1 LHASVGTGEWMRRS
15 VESVAACVVTMVCVS
30 TAQAQ
35 EIRGWKPAEIS
46 EPFADQTGALPSA
59 AELMAAWPV
68 KAAQKQTEG
77 NAIARCKADAE
88 GALSACELVAERPAR
103 AGFGEA
109 LLSLAPRYRLTPAP
123 KGERPPDA
131 PVLISASWPV
141 PDVAPAWRVEPKAG
155 DFATTASPAFWKLN
169 QPGMALMN
177 CLLGAAGT
185 LYDCKVVFQYPQGVG
200 LGQMALRFAPFLL
213 YKPALKDG
221 KPVKVGVTL
230 PFHFGTEKW
239 RW

>member
-1 LHASVGTGEWMRRS
+1 MTK
-15 VESVAACVVTMVCVS
+15 AAGVIAAICVLSGATD
-30 TAQAQ
+30 AIAQ

-46 EPFADQTGALPSA
+46 EPFADQTAALPSA
-59 AELMAAWPV
+59 AELMAAWPAR
-68 KAAQKQTEG
+68 AAQHGTEG
-77 NAIARCKADAE
+77 NAIARCRADTE
-88 GALSACELVAERPAR
+88 GALSACQVIVERPAR

-109 LLSLAPRYRLTPAP
+109 LLSLAPKYRLTPAP
-123 KGERPPDA
+123 RGERPPDA
-131 PVLISASWPV
+131 PVLISASWPA
-141 PDVAPAWRVEPKAG
+141 PDIAPSWRVDPKPG

-169 QPGMALMN
+169 QPGIALMN
-177 CLLGAAGT
+177 CLLGAQGT
-185 LYDCKVVFQYPQGVG
+185 LYDCRVVFQHPEGVG

-213 YKPALKDG
+213 YKPAMRDG

>member
-1 LHASVGTGEWMRRS
+1 MQRS
-15 VESVAACVVTMVCVS
+15 VESAAVGLAALVCAHA
-30 TAQAQ
+30 AQAQ

-46 EPFADQTGALPSA
+46 EPFADQTAALPSTA
-59 AELMAAWPV
+59 DLVAVWPA
-68 KAAQKQTEG
+68 KAAQRGTEG
-77 NAIARCKADAE
+77 NAIARCKADAQ
-88 GALSACELVAERPAR
+88 GALSECQLVVERPAR

-109 LLSLAPRYRLTPAP
+109 LLALAPKYRLTPAP
-123 KGERPPDA
+123 NGERPPHA

-141 PDVAPAWRVEPKAG
+141 PDIAPSWRVDPKPG

-185 LYDCKVVFQYPQGVG
+185 LYDCKVVFQYPEGVG

-221 KPVKVGVTL
+221 RPVKVGVTL

>member
-1 LHASVGTGEWMRRS
+1 MRGSVRT
-15 VESVAACVVTMVCVS
+15 AALAGLLC
-30 TAQAQ
+30 AQAAHAQ

-46 EPFADQTGALPSA
+46 EPFADQTAALPSTA
-59 AELMAAWPV
+59 DLMAAWPAR
-68 KAAQKQTEG
+68 AAQRGMEG
-77 NAIARCKADAE
+77 NAIARCRADVE
-88 GALSACELVAERPAR
+88 GALSGCQVVVERPAR
-103 AGFGEA
+103 AGFGDA
-109 LLSLAPRYRLTPAP
+109 LLALAPRYRLTPAP
-123 KGERPPDA
+123 KGERPPGA

-141 PDVAPAWRVEPKAG
+141 ADVAPSWRVDPKPG
-155 DFATTASPAFWKLN
+155 DFATTASPAFWRLN
-169 QPGMALMN
+169 QPGLALMN

-185 LYDCKVVFQYPQGVG
+185 LYDCRVVFQYPEAVG

-230 PFHFGTEKW
+230 PFHFGTERW

>member
-1 LHASVGTGEWMRRS
+1 MLATALALGAGVQAAS
-15 VESVAACVVTMVCVS
+15 
-30 TAQAQ
+30 AQ

-46 EPFADQTGALPSA
+46 EPFADQIAALPSA
-59 AELMAAWPV
+59 AELMTAWPA
-68 KAAQKQTEG
+68 KAAQRGTEG

-88 GALSACELVAERPAR
+88 GALSGCEVVAERPAR
-103 AGFGEA
+103 TGFGEA
-109 LLSLAPRYRLTPAP
+109 LLALAPKYRLTPAH
-123 KGERPPDA
+123 KGERPANA
-131 PVLISASWPV
+131 PVLISASWRV
-141 PDVAPAWRVEPKAG
+141 PDIAPSWRVDPKPG
-155 DFATTASPAFWKLN
+155 DFATTASPAFWNLR
-169 QPGMALMN
+169 QPGIALMN

-185 LYDCKVVFQYPQGVG
+185 LYDCKVVFQHPDGVG
-200 LGQMALRFAPFLL
+200 LGQMTLRFAPFLL